1 MKDKFGCLKQFTVS
15 FVQKG
20 MEIKISKEDLVEN
33 YHHIMEKLSEMA
45 RNGKEKSVEQWT
57 STKTKSIDLYKSVL
71 RRIKEKEQML
81 VLKYEPSKVVE
92 LKREQQEKDSP
103 SDTTEEKTPEEPEKQ
118 TENPAKPSE
127 EEE

>member
-92 LKREQQEKDSP
+92 LKREQ
-103 SDTTEEKTPEEPEKQ
+103 
-118 TENPAKPSE
+118 
-127 EEE
+127 